1 MALLL
6 SFMMSVLFSLFFYR
20 IGVWYFAFL
29 PIAFFIFMLTH
40 SFGKIFTQIDV
51 KDSRYTYSLFL
62 IWILVMIGIS
72 GLLFFVG
79 IKEIHVFLSLLVLNI
94 FLRIAAHVF
103 DYQDGKELFEYG
115 AYVLTIIILGESLIS
130 YGWKTLR
137 IVASIFVLLRL

>member
-1 MALLL
+1 
-6 SFMMSVLFSLFFYR
+6 
-20 IGVWYFAFL
+20 
-29 PIAFFIFMLTH
+29 
-40 SFGKIFTQIDV
+40 
-51 KDSRYTYSLFL
+51 
-62 IWILVMIGIS
+62 MIGIS